1 MSRTIPGSW
10 LSRLPAGFGAVVL
23 CLSACVVV
31 QAIASSDDSGRMGRE
46 ITKGL
51 RVTELEEDGVSSD
64 VLHFID
70 ADQPTTVKNDPKSK
84 KRTRDIRNDPNP
96 RDSRKSL
103 REDSESSG
111 TDQLLETLLSDSQ
124 ASVTE
129 DPSPVDT
136 PLSWLAVELQR
147 FCQADKLALRGPE
160 ATIDIYGAR
169 EEIEATLLITM
180 ARRLQ
185 SGNPDPEHLT
195 ITFWTPSPEAQLWQE
210 TTIHAAEFRK
220 SLLNANPE
228 TNASAVTTQSSIWP
242 WTKRPCPAISVTM
255 NARFVKP

>member
-1 MSRTIPGSW
+1 MSRTLPGSW

-23 CLSACVVV
+23 CLSACVVI

-51 RVTELEEDGVSSD
+51 RVTELAGDGAASE

-70 ADQPTTVKNDPKSK
+70 AEQQSIKTSEAEPK
-84 KRTRDIRNDPNP
+84 KRLSDVLKERKQRDGRRNR
-96 RDSRKSL
+96 RDA
-103 REDSESSG
+103 DASG
-111 TDQLLETLLSDSQ
+111 SDQFLDTMLSDSK
-124 ASVTE
+124 AVVTE
-129 DPSPVDT
+129 EPSPIDT
-136 PLSWLAVELQR
+136 PLSWMAVELQR
-147 FCQADKLALRGPE
+147 FCQADQLELRGPE
-160 ATIDIYGAR
+160 STIDIYGAR
-169 EEIEATLLITM
+169 DEVEASILTIT
-180 ARRLQ
+180 ARRFQ
-185 SGNPDPEHLT
+185 SGAPDPEHLT

-228 TNASAVTTQSSIWP
+228 TAASAVTAQSSIWP
-242 WTKRPCPAISVTM
+242 WTNRPCPAISVTM